1 MQQANRTRSL
11 DEPGLISRDDLLV
24 SLRDS
29 VDAATSTALSAKTGR
44 RRPIVEGQIRV
55 EVEVDDAMFLSFE
68 DHAKNRFTAKLEPTE
83 VKALASMLLLAE
95 DRGADSRC
103 ILTGS
108 VEVSHVST

>member
-1 MQQANRTRSL
+1 MQQVNRTHSL
-11 DEPGLISRDDLLV
+11 DEPGIISRDELLAQ
-24 SLRDS
+24 LRE
-29 VDAATSTALSAKTGR
+29 TSETSSARKGR

-103 ILTGS
+103 IMTGS
-108 VEVSHVST
+108 VEVSHAST